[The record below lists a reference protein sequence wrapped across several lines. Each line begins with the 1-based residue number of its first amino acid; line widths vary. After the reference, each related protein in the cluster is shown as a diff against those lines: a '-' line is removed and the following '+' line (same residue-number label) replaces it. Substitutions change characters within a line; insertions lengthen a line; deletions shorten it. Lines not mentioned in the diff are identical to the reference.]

1 MNNQVLKL
9 FVFTLLAGYFLLNTY
24 LFAQSPEKLSY
35 QAVIRNASNAL
46 ISNQTV
52 GMRISILQGSA
63 TGTVVY
69 AETQTPATNIN
80 GLVSLEIGSGTQVSG
95 SFVAI
100 NWAGGPYFI
109 KTETDPAGGTAYS
122 ITATSQLLSVPFAL
136 YAKTSGSSTP
146 GPQGPAGP
154 QGVPG
159 PQGAQGNS
167 GPQGSQGPPGSTGP
181 QGATGQAGQ
190 TGPTGPQGPAGAN
203 GKTILSGNSNPTAGI
218 GNNGDFF
225 LNTSTNTLFGPKAA
239 GAWPA
244 SGVPLVGPTGPQ
256 GPVGPG
262 LTNGTFANQMM
273 YWNGSAWTT
282 LNPGLNNQA
291 LTMCNGVLTWT
302 TGGNCPSNL
311 PTIVTVIPTS
321 ITNTTA
327 RSGGNISSDGG
338 SNILSR
344 GVCWDINPNP
354 TISLNSKTIQ
364 GNGTGTFASTLTG
377 LNTNT
382 TYFVRA
388 YATNSNGTAY
398 GNEIVFSSSLAS
410 LNVTDLDGFTYQT
423 VKIGSQI
430 WMNENLRVSKYRNG
444 DTILTGLNNS
454 SWQSTTV
461 GAYEIYGNSY
471 LNNMIY
477 GKLYNFYAV
486 SDPRGLC
493 PTGWHIPS
501 DQEWKDLESFF
512 NIQSNEINIIGGRGS
527 VQNIGGK
534 LKSIS
539 SVWTTPNSNAV
550 NLVGFSALP
559 GGSRGNSGTSNLNSG
574 GYWWCYS
581 DPANPTLWYRY
592 LAFSDARIFRYD
604 SGNRTFGFSVRCIK
618 D

>member
-398 GNEIVFSSSLAS
+398 GNEIVFSSSSQSSNILTDVEGNEY
-410 LNVTDLDGFTYQT
+410 NVVTIGNQT
-423 VKIGSQI
+423 
-430 WMNENLRVSKYRNG
+430 WMKENLRVSKFRNG
-444 DTILTGLNNS
+444 DEIPTFLTNTAWQSIGSVAYSLFDDIPVNNS
-454 SWQSTTV
+454 F
-461 GAYEIYGNSY
+461 
-471 LNNMIY
+471 Y
-477 GKLYNFYAV
+477 GKLYNGYV
-486 SDPRGLC
+486 ISDPRGVC
-493 PTGWHIPS
+493 PAGWHIPS
-501 DQEWKDLESFF
+501 DAEWMDLE
-512 NIQSNEINIIGGRGS
+512 NYLGGRP
-527 VQNIGGK
+527 VAGGK
-534 LKSIS
+534 LKSTS
-539 SVWTTPNSNAV
+539 SLWLQPNTGATDES
-550 NLVGFSALP
+550 GFSGMP
-559 GGSRGNSGTSNLNSG
+559 GGYRNFNGGFFNSPRYAYWWSSTLNTTTSYWSRSLQSTVIYVSRGSQSFTMGLS
-574 GYWWCYS
+574 
-581 DPANPTLWYRY
+581 
-592 LAFSDARIFRYD
+592 I
-604 SGNRTFGFSVRCIK
+604 RCIK